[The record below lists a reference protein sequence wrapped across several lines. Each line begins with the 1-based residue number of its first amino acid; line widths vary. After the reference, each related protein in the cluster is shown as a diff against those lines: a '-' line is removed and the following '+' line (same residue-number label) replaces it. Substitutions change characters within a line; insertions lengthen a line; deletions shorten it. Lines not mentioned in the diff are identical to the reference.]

1 MSALSALHQRVCQC
15 RSCPLGQAD
24 GVREDGSAFYHVPG
38 EGPEN
43 ARLMIVGEAPGAEEE
58 RTGRPFVGRSG
69 RLLTEIL
76 AAAGLEREEI
86 FITSVCK
93 CRPPKNRTPL
103 KTEIAACLPWLAA
116 QFEAIRPRLVLAV
129 GNVPSQTLLGVKTGI
144 NGLRGRFH
152 QFTWNGR
159 TMTLRPLFHPA
170 YLLRNPRR
178 VEGSPWDKMLR
189 DLVEARDFLAGRG

>member
-1 MSALSALHQRVCQC
+1 MACRNASSVAEARKLSA
-15 RSCPLGQAD
+15 
-24 GVREDGSAFYHVPG
+24 
-38 EGPEN
+38 
-43 ARLMIVGEAPGAEEE
+43 
-58 RTGRPFVGRSG
+58 T
-69 RLLTEIL
+69 
-76 AAAGLEREEI
+76 
-86 FITSVCK
+86 
-93 CRPPKNRTPL
+93 TPL
-103 KTEIAACLPWLAA
+103 KTEIAACLPWLTD

-189 DLVEARDFLAGRG
+189 DLVEARQFLAGQE

>member
-15 RSCPLGQAD
+15 RNCPLGQAD

-76 AAAGLEREEI
+76 AAAGLKREEI

-103 KTEIAACLPWLAA
+103 RTEIAACLPWLAA

-129 GNVPSQTLLGVKTGI
+129 GNVPSQTLLGVRTGI

-152 QFTWNGR
+152 QFAWNGR

>member
-1 MSALSALHQRVCQC
+1 MSALSALHRRVCQC
-15 RSCPLGQAD
+15 RNCPLGQAD

-189 DLVEARDFLAGRG
+189 DLVEARQFLAGQE